1 MEESK
6 VEYNEKKR
14 QERKR
19 DQILRVLKE
28 KGLAGVTNAELSATV
43 SLRYGAHLGS
53 LYQLGYKINKESLG
67 EGLFRYTLVGEPSED
82 FTGKQKAMDAL
93 KSALT
98 KEGNAFIIP
107 QLEEIMNTIG
117 IAVRYKGGTHNA

>member
-1 MEESK
+1 M
-6 VEYNEKKR
+6 
-14 QERKR
+14 
-19 DQILRVLKE
+19 
-28 KGLAGVTNAELSATV
+28 AGVTNAELSATV

-93 KSALT
+93 KSELT
-98 KEGNAFIIP
+98 KQGNSFIIP
-107 QLEEIMNTIG
+107 ELEAIMDTIG